1 MLFLSNSQN
10 CCAQT
15 FRLKIN
21 GNSTAENKTIDS
33 LEYKNIHQNI
43 KSIDNEINI
52 ISEKLY
58 RIGYLENQIEEKNKI
73 SDSSYTVKFHLGEQI
88 KTIHIYIG
96 RNLLKNDFVSLLKIK
111 DTVINC
117 KDTELFLNYTLQKLE
132 HNGFA
137 FAKLKLTN
145 FKKENSKFYAE
156 LNFEL
161 EEQRRVNSIL
171 IKFPKSNST
180 EKFPNSPLSQIN
192 SKYKNKVFNKETT
205 DKIYED
211 FEKFSFT
218 NQIKYPEI
226 LFTKDT
232 TKIYVYLEKRKAN
245 VFDGFIGFSNNEN
258 KKIIFNGYLNFLLE
272 NILNAGEQLSL
283 YWKNDGNKQKIFK
296 AGIDIPYLLK
306 SPLNLKAELQIFKQ
320 DSTFQNTKNSIDLG
334 YLISHNS
341 RIFLGYQSTESSDIQ
356 NTNNKTISDYK
367 NSFTTTSFKYSKLER
382 ENLIFTN
389 KVKIEFT
396 AGLGKRNTN
405 NSLETATNSN
415 QFQAILEAMYNFHI
429 NKGNYINIRSQNYYL
444 KSQNY
449 ITNELFRFG
458 GINSIRGFEEN
469 SLQAKTM
476 SSIQIEYRY
485 LVSQNLYIH
494 SITDYCIYTDP
505 FSEQKEKNN
514 RNLVG
519 IGIGVGVQTKNGLLK
534 LALANGS
541 TEKEEKKFYN
551 TMINI
556 CYNVK
561 FWLQKKKGFHLLGKL
576 TNY

>member
-1 MLFLSNSQN
+1 MLFMLFLSNSQN

-551 TMINI
+551 TIINI

-561 FWLQKKKGFHLLGKL
+561 F
-576 TNY
+576 

>member
-551 TMINI
+551 TIINI

-561 FWLQKKKGFHLLGKL
+561 F
-576 TNY
+576 

>member
-551 TMINI
+551 TIINI